1 MRDTN
6 ANLTTI
12 DKDFT
17 QDKENLLN
25 TKDSP
30 LDCLMPN
37 ENLPKDKAQEAL
49 YTLIDKLD
57 LSEFVGFFES
67 SFAREKSFAFSGDRE
82 TYALFLQELESLH
95 LTPPPPLKPL
105 ELSLAHIQKFGTL
118 HLEEIFEFVR
128 LVNYFAYLKKAI
140 NPQNAKLFA
149 WLDSISIP
157 QGVSEICAIFTD
169 KGEIKE
175 GIYPHIDSL
184 KDSIKRV
191 GKNISNEF
199 STIMTSPT
207 LKGYLVDNSLHFVNQ
222 SECLLVKSGFNR
234 ALEGIII
241 SRSGSGFFYILPK
254 AIAELKTK
262 QSALSDKLQDEI
274 YEVCKEMSARLQKYY
289 FFLRFI
295 NKEFDVFDHL
305 YTRISV
311 AKERNLEF
319 VYKLSKQCV
328 LSEFCHPIL
337 HNPVP
342 LSLSLERKFTIITG
356 VNEGGKTML
365 LKSILSASL
374 LSKYLLPFKINP
386 HQSKI
391 PIFKQYFSIISDPQ
405 NSKNNISTF
414 AGRMLEFSQILDK
427 DNFLLGIDEIEL
439 GTDSDEAASLYKV
452 LLQSLAKK
460 NCKVVLTTH
469 HKRLAALM
477 AHRDDVML
485 IAALYDEVRS
495 HPNYEF
501 LQGCIG
507 KSYAY
512 ETALRH
518 GIPHAII
525 AQAREFDGEQK
536 QGLNQLITR
545 SSELELELKQKI
557 AQAQLELNEL
567 QKTKDALQEQF
578 NKDKQRLEA
587 SKNTLQNA
595 YKLALDE
602 LKAVM
607 KENDNKNIHRAI
619 NKANTI
625 LRNESMQ
632 STQHTQQFSIPTTS
646 QHTFKKGDYVKYQKN
661 TAKVIETKNSA
672 CLVEFDN
679 GLKAWINNKELALG
693 KNVKSN
699 GVKIKTTAP
708 KNARVSLDLHGK
720 RVEEAIE
727 EIDNFLS
734 NALMAGFSEVL
745 IFHGIGTGR
754 LSVAVS
760 EFLSSHPKVLEFSD
774 APPQMGGF
782 GAKVVKL

>member
-1 MRDTN
+1 MHETN
-6 ANLTTI
+6 NAKPPIQPQNLI
-12 DKDFT
+12 
-17 QDKENLLN
+17 QDEQISP
-25 TKDSP
+25 TDSLSLYNHNP
-30 LDCLMPN
+30 TPN
-37 ENLPKDKAQEAL
+37 KAQQAL

-57 LSEFVGFFES
+57 LREFVTLFES
-67 SFAREKSFAFSGDRE
+67 SFARKKSFAFNGDRE
-82 TYALFLQELESLH
+82 LYALFLQELESLH
-95 LTPPPPLKPL
+95 LSPLPALKPL
-105 ELSLAHIQKFGTL
+105 ELSLAHIQKFCTL
-118 HLEEIFEFVR
+118 RLEEIFEFVR
-128 LVNYFAYLKKAI
+128 LVNYFIYLKKVI
-140 NPQNAKLFA
+140 SPQSAKLFA
-149 WLDSISIP
+149 WLDSVQIP
-157 QGVSEICAIFTD
+157 QGVREICGIFTD

-184 KDSIKRV
+184 KDSIKRLN
-191 GKNISNEF
+191 KNISSEF
-199 STIMTSPT
+199 STIMSSPA
-207 LKGYLVDNSLHFVNQ
+207 LKGYLVDNSLHYINQ

-234 ALEGIII
+234 SLEGIII
-241 SRSGSGFFYILPK
+241 SRSGSGFFYILPR

-262 QSALSDKLQDEI
+262 QSALNDKLQGEI
-274 YEVCKEMSARLQKYY
+274 YEVCKEISAKLQKYY

-305 YTRISV
+305 YTRVNI
-311 AKERNLEF
+311 AKERDLEF

-337 HNPVP
+337 QNPMP
-342 LSLSLERKFTIITG
+342 LNLSLDKKFTIITG

-374 LSKYLLPFKINP
+374 LSKYLLPLKINP
-386 HQSKI
+386 HNSKI
-391 PIFKQYFSIISDPQ
+391 PVFKHYFSIISDPQ

-414 AGRMLEFSQILDK
+414 AGRMLEFSQLLDK

-460 NCKVVLTTH
+460 HCKVIVTTH
-469 HKRLAALM
+469 HKRLAAIM

-495 HPNYEF
+495 RPNYEF

-518 GIPHAII
+518 GIPNTLI
-525 AQAREFDGEQK
+525 AQARSLEGEQK
-536 QGLNQLITR
+536 QGLNQLIAR

-557 AQAQLELNEL
+557 AQVQLELNEL
-567 QKTKDALQEQF
+567 QRTKDALQEQF
-578 NKDKQRLEA
+578 NKDKQNLEIT
-587 SKNTLQNA
+587 KNTLQNT

-602 LKAVM
+602 IKAVM

-619 NKANTI
+619 NRANATLKDKI
-625 LRNESMQ
+625 
-632 STQHTQQFSIPTTS
+632 SIRLSKDTLPTKTLEHS
-646 QHTFKKGDYVKYQKN
+646 FTKGDCVKYQKN
-661 TAKVIETKNSA
+661 SGKVIETKKTSS
-672 CLVEFDN
+672 LVAFDN
-679 GLKAWINNKELALG
+679 GLKAWIANSELALSKVI
-693 KNVKSN
+693 KNS
-699 GVKIKTTAP
+699 GVKIKTTP
-708 KNARVSLDLHGK
+708 PTNASISLDLHGK

-727 EIDNFLS
+727 ELDSFLS

-745 IFHGIGTGR
+745 ICHGIGTGR

-760 EFLSSHPKVLEFSD
+760 EFLSSHPKVLEFND